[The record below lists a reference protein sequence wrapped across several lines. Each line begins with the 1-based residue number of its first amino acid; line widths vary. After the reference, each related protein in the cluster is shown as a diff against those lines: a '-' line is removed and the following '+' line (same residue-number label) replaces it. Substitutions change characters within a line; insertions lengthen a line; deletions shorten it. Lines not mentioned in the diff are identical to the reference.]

1 MSAGASSEASTEVTV
16 DLHGQALEPGAG
28 PGPTRRRDLTVALS
42 WTPAE
47 SAIVTARFP
56 HQPDTSWVLGRELLA
71 AGCLAP
77 SGVGD
82 VALLPDP
89 FDPATAELVL
99 SNGHTRICIAV
110 RVAALAEFLDRTDM
124 REEVSV
130 MCKNGCYMVK
140 QDGRWTCVK
149 CGA

>member
-1 MSAGASSEASTEVTV
+1 MSAETGSEASTQATV
-16 DLHGQALEPGAG
+16 HLHGQALESAAAG
-28 PGPTRRRDLTVALS
+28 GPTRRRDLIVALS
-42 WTPAE
+42 WTPAVP
-47 SAIVTARFP
+47 AIVTARFP
-56 HQPDTSWVLGRELLA
+56 HQPDTSWVLGRDLLA

-110 RVAALAEFLDRTDM
+110 RIAALAEFLDRTDT

-130 MCKNGCYMVK
+130 MCKDGCYMVK